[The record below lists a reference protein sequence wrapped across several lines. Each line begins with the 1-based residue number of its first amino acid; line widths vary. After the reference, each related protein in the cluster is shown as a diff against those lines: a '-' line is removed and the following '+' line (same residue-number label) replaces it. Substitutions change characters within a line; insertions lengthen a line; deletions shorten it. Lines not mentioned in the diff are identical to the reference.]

1 MSTALT
7 GMEPCRKC
15 GKALE
20 CARHF
25 FIDTRTSSDMF
36 EGQKGI
42 RSTSSIRHRPCPYC
56 KEPKPLFA
64 RELNVYSKT
73 FLRLLIAAFLCGLYV
88 VVNPQI
94 FDPPNQSINS
104 ILTWTSVFTGGLFA
118 FFAILNGVSYLMK
131 KKDGK

>member
-1 MSTALT
+1 
-7 GMEPCRKC
+7 MEPCRKC
-15 GKALE
+15 GRALE
-20 CARHF
+20 SAEHFSIDARM
-25 FIDTRTSSDMF
+25 SSDVF

-64 RELNVYSKT
+64 RELKAYTNMC
-73 FLRLLIAAFLCGLYV
+73 LRLLIAASLCGLYV

-94 FDPPNQSINS
+94 FGPPNQSINS

-131 KKDGK
+131 RNDGK